1 MENAN
6 PILAKGAAVKRPR
19 RRDPLREVE
28 RSWGLAALADDA
40 SAGADDSDELEDEP
54 INAAE
59 IFGAFAAQAMLCGL
73 GLLFKC
79 KLERENTVYTRR
91 KDQP

>member
-6 PILAKGAAVKRPR
+6 PILAQGAAVKRPR

-28 RSWGLAALADDA
+28 RSWGLVALADDETL
-40 SAGADDSDELEDEP
+40 GADDSDEADDEP

-59 IFGAFAAQAMLCGL
+59 IFGASKASSIDCAPLPRTALRYDEPGGL
-73 GLLFKC
+73 
-79 KLERENTVYTRR
+79 T
-91 KDQP
+91 D